1 MGKYAKAIVGAL
13 VAGLS
18 SLQAALDD
26 GLTAQESIGAAI
38 AALLALGVV
47 WAVPNSPTV
56 TTSVVHKPDEPPTT
70 ITSRTE

>member
-1 MGKYAKAIVGAL
+1 MGKYAKSIVGAL

-18 SLQAALDD
+18 SLQAAMGD
-26 GLTAQESIGAAI
+26 GLTAQEGIGAAI

-56 TTSVVHKPDEPPTT
+56 TTSVVRKPDEPPTT